1 MRNRT
6 RTLRLGFAGLSAG
19 YVVAVLVVFTFL
31 PQLRVLQFGQVL
43 ALGLAILGLNV
54 VSGYSGQLSLGHSAF
69 FGLGAYTSTILV
81 TDHSWSILAT
91 LPVAAVLGFTVGIV
105 AGLPALRLQGHYLSL
120 VTLGFA
126 VAFPLLVS
134 HLDSLT
140 GGVNGKLLQSEWV
153 LPAAAPGFVTQ
164 TGVDFLVVALVTGIG
179 LLVCRNVAR
188 LGPARTL
195 MAIRDNPTAAAI
207 SGVHLARQKT
217 VAFGISAAIA
227 AVAGSM
233 YALMT
238 GVVSPDTFGVMLG
251 IQLLTGLLVGGAGTL
266 AGPLIGGI
274 VLVFLPTFTS
284 DLVSGTAAN
293 MVYGALLVLMMFVL
307 PGGLAG
313 GARGFAHL
321 MRRGRRAPGT
331 EPVPATTTASAELDS
346 PLGIPAP

>member
-1 MRNRT
+1 MRNKGR
-6 RTLRLGFAGLSAG
+6 LRFAGLSAG
-19 YVVAVLVVFTFL
+19 YVVVVVAIFAL
-31 PQLRVLQFGQVL
+31 APQLRVLQFGQVL

-69 FGLGAYTSTILV
+69 FGLGAYASTILV
-81 TDHSWSILAT
+81 TDHAWSVLAT
-91 LPVAAVLGFTVGIV
+91 LPAAAVLGFAVGVV

-140 GGVNGKLLQSEWV
+140 GGVNGKLLQSQWV
-153 LPAAAPGFVTQ
+153 LPAGAPAFVTQ
-164 TGVDFLVVALVTGIG
+164 TGVNFVVVAVVTGLG
-179 LLVCRNVAR
+179 LLVCRNLAR
-188 LGPARTL
+188 FGPARTL

-207 SGVHLARQKT
+207 SGVHLARHKT

-227 AVAGSM
+227 AVAGSL

-266 AGPLIGGI
+266 AGPLLGGLL
-274 VLVFLPTFTS
+274 LVFLPTFTS
-284 DLVSGTAAN
+284 NLVSGTASN
-293 MVYGALLVLMMFVL
+293 MVYGALLVLLMFVL

-313 GARGFAHL
+313 GFRQAARL
-321 MRRGRRAPGT
+321 LRRRRPAALRSRPVAAPQAAAQAAD
-331 EPVPATTTASAELDS
+331 PAVTQEVAR
-346 PLGIPAP
+346 

>member
-1 MRNRT
+1 MRDRIGLP
-6 RTLRLGFAGLSAG
+6 RLRFAGLSAG
-19 YVVAVLVVFTFL
+19 YLGAVLVIFAVL

-81 TDHSWSILAT
+81 TDHAWSILAT
-91 LPVAAVLGFTVGIV
+91 LPVAAVLGFAVGVV
-105 AGLPALRLQGHYLSL
+105 AGLPALRLHGHYLSL

-126 VAFPLLVS
+126 VAFPLLVA
-134 HLDSLT
+134 HMDGLT
-140 GGVNGKLLQSEWV
+140 GGVNGKLLQTQWV
-153 LPAAAPGFVTQ
+153 LPAGAPAFVTQ
-164 TGVDFLVVALVTGIG
+164 TGVNFLVVATVTGLGI
-179 LLVCRNVAR
+179 LLCRNLAR
-188 LGPARTL
+188 LGPTRTL
-195 MAIRDNPTAAAI
+195 TAIRDNPTAAAI

-227 AVAGSM
+227 AVAGSL

-266 AGPLIGGI
+266 TGPLLGGAL
-274 VLVFLPTFTS
+274 LVFLPSFTS

-293 MVYGALLVLMMFVL
+293 MVYGALLVLLMFVL

-313 GARGFAHL
+313 GARQLARL
-321 MRRGRRAPGT
+321 ARRRRRVGPGT
-331 EPVPATTTASAELDS
+331 QPAPAPAVAVQVPAVEEVVR
-346 PLGIPAP
+346 